1 MAIRRWVAI
10 LDSWAADGIL
20 LVQALQS
27 KESFTEK
34 AQILVDVFFNKA
46 PQTLMKRVNSI
57 SKVCG
62 QLASQGIG
70 FPCAESEF
78 YDFLKAEAQKGA
90 PASRLKAFFEAVVFS
105 RHTLG
110 VGALQTPIDS
120 RRRRTL
126 SMQKS

>member
-90 PASRLKAFFEAVVFS
+90 PALSKNHMTPPQRKENQCP
-105 RHTLG
+105 
-110 VGALQTPIDS
+110 ALQVVHKPS
-120 RRRRTL
+120 
-126 SMQKS
+126 KCC